1 MLIYSKIYDEYKV
14 NIIKG
19 VVYMNIA
26 YTRVSS
32 NQQSDDR
39 QFSELKNYKIE
50 KWFNEKL
57 TTVEI
62 CPQLKAMLDFIRPGD
77 TIFVCNFSR
86 IARSTNELLVLGKRL
101 ESKGIYLRSIDEKLD
116 TSTATGKL
124 MFTMIDSII
133 EFQKTTLLE
142 HQKKGI
148 AIAKA
153 NGKYKGRKKIN
164 YPSNW
169 EDIYKK
175 YKDRELTGTRSMELL
190 KLKRNTFYKLV
201 DEYKKQNK

>member
-1 MLIYSKIYDEYKV
+1 
-14 NIIKG
+14 
-19 VVYMNIA
+19 MNIA